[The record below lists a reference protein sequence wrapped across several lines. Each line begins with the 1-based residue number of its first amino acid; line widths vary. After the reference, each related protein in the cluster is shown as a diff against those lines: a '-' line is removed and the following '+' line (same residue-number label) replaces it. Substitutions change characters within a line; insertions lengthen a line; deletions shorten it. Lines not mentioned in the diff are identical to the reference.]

1 MQSNGRLFWAWCTA
15 RCGVERLGLVAV
27 LGLVLLLG
35 LVLVLVLVLKIAVLQ
50 PTFSKNHVQLVDV
63 GDEIF
68 DTLIASASR

>member
-1 MQSNGRLFWAWCTA
+1 
-15 RCGVERLGLVAV
+15 LVAV

>member
-1 MQSNGRLFWAWCTA
+1 
-15 RCGVERLGLVAV
+15 LVAV

-35 LVLVLVLVLKIAVLQ
+35 LVLVLLLGLVLVLVLVLEIAVLQ